1 MLSVRVI
8 APASL
13 ASTALEILSGAS
25 HLSSLAHYPGASVD
39 PPGDVFVAEVQRD
52 AVNII
57 LDQLTAAGIARE
69 GTIVI
74 SEVSTFVSQR
84 GLDAEIDS
92 PNPDQVVWAE
102 VIEDAYEQTALTP
115 IFLAFMTM
123 ATLLAAIA
131 VITDSVILVIGAM
144 VLGPDFMATIAMG
157 LALVRK
163 RPHLLRQALRTLL
176 IGFAFAIL
184 VTTVAVA
191 IAHAAGLIDV
201 GSIVGPRPGTQFI
214 YTPNA
219 WSFIVAII
227 AACAGVLAMTSSLST
242 GIVGVFISVTTIP
255 AAGNIAVGI
264 VFAEWQQVAG
274 SAAQLGINVTGM
286 AIAGWITLA
295 IAQKMSKRTN
305 RLLIRRAPR

>member
-13 ASTALEILSGAS
+13 ASAALEILTKAPY
-25 HLSSLAHYPGASVD
+25 LSSLAHYPGASVD
-39 PPGDVFVAEVQRD
+39 PAGDVFVAEVERD
-52 AVNII
+52 AVNTL
-57 LDQLTAAGIARE
+57 LDQLTGVGIAQE

-74 SEVSTFVSQR
+74 NEVSTWISQR
-84 GLDAEIDS
+84 GLDAEMSS

-184 VTTVAVA
+184 VTTVVVA
-191 IAHAAGLIDV
+191 IAHAVGLIDV

-274 SAAQLGINVTGM
+274 SAAQLAINVTGM
-286 AIAGWITLA
+286 AIAGWITLV

-305 RLLIRRAPR
+305 RLLARRAPR

>member
-1 MLSVRVI
+1 
-8 APASL
+8 
-13 ASTALEILSGAS
+13 
-25 HLSSLAHYPGASVD
+25 
-39 PPGDVFVAEVQRD
+39 VFVAEVQRD

-74 SEVSTFVSQR
+74 DEVSTFVSQR

-92 PNPDQVVWAE
+92 PNPDQVVWAA

-176 IGFAFAIL
+176 IGFACAIL

-191 IAHAAGLIDV
+191 IAHAVGLIDID
-201 GSIVGPRPGTQFI
+201 SIVGPRPGTQFI

-274 SAAQLGINVTGM
+274 SAAQLAINVTGM
-286 AIAGWITLA
+286 AIAGWITLV

-305 RLLIRRAPR
+305 RLLTRRAPR

>member
-13 ASTALEILSGAS
+13 ASAALEILTKAP

-39 PPGDVFVAEVQRD
+39 PAGDVFVAEVQRD
-52 AVNII
+52 AVNTL

-74 SEVSTFVSQR
+74 DEVSTFVSQR

-102 VIEDAYEQTALTP
+102 VIEAAYEQTALTP

-123 ATLLAAIA
+123 ATMLAAIA

-163 RPHLLRQALRTLL
+163 RPHLLRQAVRTLL

-191 IAHAAGLIDV
+191 IAHAVGLIDV

-286 AIAGWITLA
+286 AIAGWITLV

-305 RLLIRRAPR
+305 RLLTRRAPR

>member
-1 MLSVRVI
+1 MHSVRVI

-13 ASTALEILSGAS
+13 ASAALEILTKAP

-39 PPGDVFVAEVQRD
+39 PAGDVFVAEVQRD
-52 AVNII
+52 AVNTL

-74 SEVSTFVSQR
+74 AEVSTFVSQR

-102 VIEDAYEQTALTP
+102 VIEAAYEQTALTP

-123 ATLLAAIA
+123 ATMLAAIA

-163 RPHLLRQALRTLL
+163 RPHLLRQAVRTLL

-191 IAHAAGLIDV
+191 IAHAVGLIDV

-286 AIAGWITLA
+286 AIAGWITLV

-305 RLLIRRAPR
+305 RLLTRRAPR

>member
-264 VFAEWQQVAG
+264 VFAEWEQVAG
-274 SAAQLGINVTGM
+274 SAAQLAINVTGM

-295 IAQKMSKRTN
+295 ITQKLSKRTN
-305 RLLIRRAPR
+305 RLLTRRAPR

>member
-8 APASL
+8 APAPL
-13 ASTALEILSGAS
+13 ASAALEILSGAA
-25 HLSSLAHYPGASVD
+25 HLSSLAHYPGASID

-74 SEVSTFVSQR
+74 NDVSTFVSQR
-84 GLDAEIDS
+84 GLNAEIDS

-123 ATLLAAIA
+123 ATMLAAIA

-176 IGFAFAIL
+176 IGFAVAIL
-184 VTTVAVA
+184 VTTVVVA
-191 IAHAAGLIDV
+191 IAHAVGLIDV

-286 AIAGWITLA
+286 AIAGWITLV

>member
-13 ASTALEILSGAS
+13 ASTALEILSGAT

-74 SEVSTFVSQR
+74 DEVSTFVSQR

-92 PNPDQVVWAE
+92 PNPDQVVWAA

-176 IGFAFAIL
+176 IGFACAIL

-191 IAHAAGLIDV
+191 IAHAVGLIDV
-201 GSIVGPRPGTQFI
+201 DSIVGPRPGTQFI

-274 SAAQLGINVTGM
+274 SAAQLAINVTGM
-286 AIAGWITLA
+286 AIAGWITLV

-305 RLLIRRAPR
+305 RLLTRRAPR

>member
-52 AVNII
+52 SVNVI

-74 SEVSTFVSQR
+74 DDVSTFVSQR
-84 GLDAEIDS
+84 GLDAEMDS

-274 SAAQLGINVTGM
+274 SAAQLAINVTGM

-295 IAQKMSKRTN
+295 ITQKLSKRTN